1 MTLSQISKLNSKLH
15 DEIKSRKQV
24 NEFPKSDEHSD

>member
-1 MTLSQISKLNSKLH
+1 MTLSEISKLNSKLH
-15 DEIKSRKQV
+15 GEIKTRKQA